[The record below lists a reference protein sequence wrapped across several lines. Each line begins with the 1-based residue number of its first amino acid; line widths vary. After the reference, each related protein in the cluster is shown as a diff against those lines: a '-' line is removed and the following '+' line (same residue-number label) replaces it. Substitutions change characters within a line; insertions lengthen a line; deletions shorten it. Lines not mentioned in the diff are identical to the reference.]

1 MGRLVT
7 SLRRRLSRLL
17 PQDLFLKRVAMLSGG
32 VMLGQLILV
41 AATPLLT
48 RLYTPEQFGMLALFM
63 ALTTIIGTVI
73 CLSYE
78 LAVPVVPE
86 RDDAACLVAV
96 AATVATVFAAMLTVV
111 VALFRHGIAALLGA
125 AELAP
130 FLWLV
135 PAAMLLHGLTMPL
148 GVWFL
153 RHGVFKRAVNKPLQ
167 FGTQAA
173 AQIGLGLAGAG
184 TGGLL
189 IGYCAGYVARFVYLL
204 GSLPR
209 PDRRLLLGPQP
220 RRMWRLA
227 REYWV
232 YPALS
237 TPSYFLQS
245 STQMLPAVFLAVLYG
260 PAAAG
265 WFGLAQRMLELPVRL
280 LSQSTSSVYL
290 HAIARGST
298 AEVYRL
304 FRRTSLRFLVLGLL
318 GMAPLL
324 VAGPW
329 LFAVIFGEDWRAAGI
344 MVQCLVPAQLAR
356 FVVVPVAQTLNV
368 FRRQDLHLL
377 AAALNLS
384 ALAASFLA
392 GWWLQLGPAA
402 VVLLFSLASS
412 LAWLTYYL
420 FAWRVARARAHD
432 AIATDAPTA
441 DRPVTPVDAD

>member
-1 MGRLVT
+1 M
-7 SLRRRLSRLL
+7 SLRRRLARLL
-17 PQDLFLKRVAMLSGG
+17 PRDVFLKRVAMLSGG
-32 VMLGQLILV
+32 VMLGQIILV
-41 AATPLLT
+41 AALPLLT
-48 RLYTPEQFGMLALFM
+48 RLYTPEQFGVLALFM

-73 CLSYE
+73 CLCYE
-78 LAVPVVPE
+78 FAVPVVPE
-86 RDDAACLVAV
+86 RDDAATLVAV
-96 AATVATVFAAMLTVV
+96 AGTVATALAAIVMVV
-111 VALFRHGIAALLGA
+111 VALFRHGVAALLGTE
-125 AELAP
+125 ELAP

-135 PAAMLLHGLTMPL
+135 PLAMLLHGLAVPL
-148 GVWFL
+148 GGWFL

-167 FGTQAA
+167 FSPQVA

-184 TGGLL
+184 TAGLVA
-189 IGYCAGYVARFVYLL
+189 GYCAGYAARFVYLL

-209 PDRRLLLGPQP
+209 PDRRLLLRLQP

-227 REYWV
+227 REHWV

-237 TPSYFLQS
+237 TPSYLLQS
-245 STQMLPAVFLAVLYG
+245 STQMLPAVFLAMLYG

-290 HAIARGST
+290 HAIARGDA

-304 FRRTSLRFLVLGLL
+304 FRRTSLRFLILGLL

-324 VAGPW
+324 LAGPW
-329 LFAVIFGEDWRAAGI
+329 LFALIFGEEWRVAGT

-368 FRRQDLHLL
+368 FRRQDLHLR
-377 AAALNLS
+377 AAGLNLL
-384 ALAASFLA
+384 ALVASFLA
-392 GWWLQLGPAA
+392 GWWLQLGPTL

-412 LAWLTYYL
+412 LAWLAYYL
-420 FAWRVARARAHD
+420 FAWQVARERARQ
-432 AIATDAPTA
+432 AIGSEAPAA
-441 DRPVTPVDAD
+441 DRPVSPVDAD